1 MRVVID
7 TNVIVSGLIFTGN
20 ERRVLDL
27 ARRRRFDIYLSQF
40 IVDETRS
47 VLARKFQL
55 DPSDINTALAILTE
69 IAQVIEP
76 TDTANVVPDQHADN
90 RILGCAAAATADYLV
105 TGDRRRLFPIRR
117 YETTNI
123 VNAAAFLA
131 ILDQAHP
138 SPTV

>member
-1 MRVVID
+1 MVID

-76 TDTANVVPDQHADN
+76 TDMANFVPDQHADN
-90 RILGCAAAATADYLV
+90 RILDCAAAARADYLV
-105 TGDRRRLFPIRR
+105 TGDRRHLLPIRR

-123 VNAAAFLA
+123 VNAATFLA

-138 SPTV
+138 PSTV